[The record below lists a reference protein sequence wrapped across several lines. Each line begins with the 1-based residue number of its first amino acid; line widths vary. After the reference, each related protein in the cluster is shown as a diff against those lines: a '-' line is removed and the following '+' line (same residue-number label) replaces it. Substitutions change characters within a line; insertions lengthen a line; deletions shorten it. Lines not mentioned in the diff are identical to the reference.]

1 MQTNHILQVNSL
13 SYNIDNK
20 DILEDISFDVN
31 SGDFISIIG
40 PNGSGKTTLVKLL
53 SKDLDETNGKIYFN
67 SKNLNKWNSVDLS
80 IKRSVLPQNNNL
92 NFPFS
97 VFDIVKMGRFPFE
110 SNMSRKENERICLDL
125 LDQFDLIDK
134 KNQNYITLSG
144 GEKQR
149 VQIARVIAQIWS
161 LDDDYHEKLLLLD
174 EPTSSLDIKHQIM
187 LFDFLEKLNK
197 KGLTIIVVLHDLNHA
212 ARLSNKFVVLKD
224 ARLVSFDSKS
234 NIVAS
239 KVLNQVFDIEIKN
252 FKINGE
258 NDFFIF

>member
-13 SYNIDNK
+13 FYNIDSK

-40 PNGSGKTTLVKLL
+40 PNGSGKTTLIKLL
-53 SKDLDETNGKIYFN
+53 SKDLDETKGKILFN
-67 SKNLNKWNSVDLS
+67 SKNLKKWDSIDLS

-110 SNMSRKENERICLDL
+110 STMSRKENEGICLDL
-125 LDQFDLIDK
+125 LDKFDLTNK
-134 KNQNYITLSG
+134 KNQNYTTLSG

-149 VQIARVIAQIWS
+149 VQISRVIAQIWS
-161 LDDDYHEKLLLLD
+161 LDGNYHEKLLLLD

-187 LFDFLEKLNK
+187 LFNFLEKLNK

-212 ARLSNKFVVLKD
+212 ARLSNKFAVLKD

-252 FKINGE
+252 LKINE
-258 NDFFIF
+258 KDDFFIF